1 MEKLA
6 HQVFEDSVKHTQ
18 FHPGTTDYTSMTHSA
33 GREMG
38 RLLEDPRVDSSLA

>member
-6 HQVFEDSVKHTQ
+6 HQALEDSAKPTQ

-33 GREMG
+33 GKEMG
-38 RLLEDPRVDSSLA
+38 KLLEDPRVDSSSA